1 MTSASSNNRNNSAV
15 RVGSKFIGPGH
26 PCFVIA
32 EIGINHNGD
41 IELAK
46 RLITVGLPRCVRLA
60 LAFLVAVNVTAAGL
74 VVDLIDEAGRPQR
87 FHGVHQMDET

>member
-1 MTSASSNNRNNSAV
+1 VELSLFELMKHRPQSSALNHCAV
-15 RVGSKFIGPGH
+15 MWFTLKNESE
-26 PCFVIA
+26 CNLA
-32 EIGINHNGD
+32 STQEIDHCG
-41 IELAK
+41 
-46 RLITVGLPRCVRLA
+46 VPRCVRLA